1 MAIRGRVF
9 AGLGAVLFLLTSSA
23 LTILVILTSNNSSS
37 TANTTISAQ
46 ASASCPSGF
55 NVNDGNKLAGYTPPT
70 SAISH
75 LEIGNLKI
83 GSGPVVKTGATVTA
97 CYIGALASN
106 GVIFDAS
113 SEHGGPQTFSLNS
126 VIEGWKLGIPGMH
139 VGGTRELI
147 IPSGLAYGSQKVG
160 SIPPNSNLVFLV
172 YITNTN

>member
-1 MAIRGRVF
+1 MVISGRVF

-37 TANTTISAQ
+37 TANTTITAQ
-46 ASASCPSGF
+46 SSSTCPGGF
-55 NVNDGNKLAGYTPPT
+55 NVSDGNTLAGYTPPKNT
-70 SAISH
+70 ISH
-75 LEIGNLKI
+75 LEVGNIKT
-83 GSGPVVKTGATVTA
+83 GSGSVVKPGATVTA
-97 CYIGALASN
+97 CYIGALASS

-126 VIEGWKLGIPGMH
+126 VIEGWKLGIPGMR